1 MNWLMGKGPLGP
13 LPMHS
18 LSRQMQSQIIV
29 DGIKVSDYPDDK
41 LSVYGI
47 LKHDHNW
54 DVSRRKLI

>member
-1 MNWLMGKGPLGP
+1 MGKGPLGP